1 MFITKSCTVSAL
13 IFTLPTGAV
22 VKYCNEHV
30 CVCVSVYECV
40 CLSVHEHI
48 SLTTCMIFSKFS
60 VHVAY
65 CCGSVCLWQS
75 DAFPRE
81 IGNFGVYFPIENVLY
96 SIAFGTHTK
105 TAELIE
111 MPFGLMIWVGPTY
124 HVLDGAPDPLRE
136 DVAAHSKVMGHTT
149 VCCAKTAEQI
159 VMQFWM
165 KTRVGP

>member
-1 MFITKSCTVSAL
+1 MLHIAVARSASGRE
-13 IFTLPTGAV
+13 T
-22 VKYCNEHV
+22 H
-30 CVCVSVYECV
+30 S
-40 CLSVHEHI
+40 
-48 SLTTCMIFSKFS
+48 
-60 VHVAY
+60 
-65 CCGSVCLWQS
+65 
-75 DAFPRE
+75 PRE

-136 DVAAHSKVMGHTT
+136 DVEAHSKVMGHTT